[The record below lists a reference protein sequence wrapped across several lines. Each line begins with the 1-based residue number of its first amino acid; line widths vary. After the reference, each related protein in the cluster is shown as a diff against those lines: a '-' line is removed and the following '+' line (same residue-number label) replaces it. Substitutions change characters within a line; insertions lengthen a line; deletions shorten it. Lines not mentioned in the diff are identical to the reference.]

1 MVQKLSIEGPAFVCE
16 SKCKGRPPGTG
27 IFANR
32 DLVRGPAGLPI
43 GDLFGDRHVALRRVN
58 LGSNRASP
66 AFLSTAAHSSR
77 LGVRYVVVWRRER
90 PEPKRFSG
98 WTMRDVST
106 YPQAYHHGA

>member
-1 MVQKLSIEGPAFVCE
+1 MRRRAL
-16 SKCKGRPPGTG
+16 KGRPPGTG

-43 GDLFGDRHVALRRVN
+43 GDLFGDRRGPSIWGQTARLRP
-58 LGSNRASP
+58 S
-66 AFLSTAAHSSR
+66 LSIAAHSSR